1 MFLNLTV
8 AQPALLGKVGE
19 VENAVKQLKED
30 KIQMKNNDN
39 GSTSNDNIKC
49 ERIKNLVGEKGMREL
64 SEEGFQKH
72 RGNVHILDFIIVIII
87 VISKYDDGGVD
98 KVDH

>member
-1 MFLNLTV
+1 MTTLNVRKSKSL
-8 AQPALLGKVGE
+8 
-19 VENAVKQLKED
+19 
-30 KIQMKNNDN
+30 
-39 GSTSNDNIKC
+39 
-49 ERIKNLVGEKGMREL
+49 KNLVGEKGMREL

>member
-1 MFLNLTV
+1 
-8 AQPALLGKVGE
+8 
-19 VENAVKQLKED
+19 
-30 KIQMKNNDN
+30 
-39 GSTSNDNIKC
+39 
-49 ERIKNLVGEKGMREL
+49 MREL